1 MEELAYMASIAKD
14 EFADVVENATSILA
28 GELAAKSAEAHG
40 AQTKSQ
46 QQTKQSK
53 QLGLH
58 RRLASQGMG
67 KCCHQ
72 STDSHWV
79 R

>member
-14 EFADVVENATSILA
+14 EFADVVENATSTLA

-53 QLGLH
+53 QDSPLDIS
-58 RRLASQGMG
+58 RERISKASTAQ
-67 KCCHQ
+67 KEHK
-72 STDSHWV
+72 SY
-79 R
+79 